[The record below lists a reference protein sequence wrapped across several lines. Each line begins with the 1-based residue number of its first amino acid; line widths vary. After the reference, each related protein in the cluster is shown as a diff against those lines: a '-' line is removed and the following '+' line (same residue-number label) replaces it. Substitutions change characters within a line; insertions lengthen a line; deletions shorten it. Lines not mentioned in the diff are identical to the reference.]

1 MILWWLRRVVLED
14 YEASRLQARIQMIE
28 SCERC
33 VSVSSIALG
42 GDMLRSYVIG
52 CCLALPFSASVD
64 AQVSSEGLRPPTPAS
79 AEITVRPSEQRQAL
93 VVGGPVSSQLSRGT
107 QFPVRLLRELTTK
120 GKALHVGDRF
130 DLETVDPI
138 RLGDVTVFPSGT
150 RVIGEITS
158 VKNKGMW
165 GKSGKFQ
172 ARLLYLRVGNR
183 DFRVTGQFDDRGKGG
198 GWAAGLTTAFVLLPV
213 GFFMTGTSAT
223 VPAGAVITAELDE
236 DVPVVVAS
244 SSSKPIEV
252 TAPARS
258 D

>member
-1 MILWWLRRVVLED
+1 
-14 YEASRLQARIQMIE
+14 
-28 SCERC
+28 
-33 VSVSSIALG
+33 
-42 GDMLRSYVIG
+42 MLRSYIFG
-52 CCLALPFSASVD
+52 FCLALPLSVAVD
-64 AQVSSEGLRPPTPAS
+64 AQVSSEGLRPPAPAP
-79 AEITVRPSEQRQAL
+79 ATMPEPPVEQRQAL
-93 VVGGPVSSQLSRGT
+93 VVGGPVPSQLNRGT

-138 RLGDVTVFPSGT
+138 KLGEVTVFPSGT
-150 RVIGEITS
+150 RVIGEIIS

-172 ARLLYLRVGNR
+172 ARLLFMRVGNR
-183 DFRVTGQFDDRGKGG
+183 DIRVTGQFDDRGKGG
-198 GWAAGLTTAFVLLPV
+198 GWGAGLTSAFVFLPA

-244 SSSKPIEV
+244 ASPKPIEV
-252 TAPARS
+252 TVPNAATVPQS
-258 D
+258 SPQVSN